1 MVRRTS
7 SDGREVLTCW
17 SWWRRRL
24 PPPPSHDATRGMDVA
39 ANLFTDTFLTKAGS
53 EFLTTKLGNEAVLI
67 DVGEPTIA
75 DLLTWPELEEIL
87 ATRPLSAPRL
97 RLTQRA
103 VDVPVESYTRSVMS
117 SGEQRRALVPEKV
130 YDQLRGDATLILEAI
145 DRLHPPI
152 RDAADDLVQM
162 ISEAAQAN
170 LYLVFGEVGG
180 FGTHWDDHDTF
191 IVQVAGLKRW
201 IVHGP
206 GQPPLSD
213 GPRTRSLSR
222 LSRERGVERST
233 VTRPDPACAAWVVAH
248 RAGRWR
254 MVHAPHVWLHPSHRH
269 ELVALALRSTS

>member
-1 MVRRTS
+1 
-7 SDGREVLTCW
+7 
-17 SWWRRRL
+17 
-24 PPPPSHDATRGMDVA
+24 VA
-39 ANLFTDTFLTKAGS
+39 ANLYTDTFLTKAGS

-117 SGEQRRALVPEKV
+117 SGEQPRALVPEKV
-130 YDQLRGDATLILEAI
+130 YDQLRGGATLILEAI

-152 RDAADDLVQM
+152 RDAADELVQM

-170 LYLVFGEVGG
+170 LYLAFGEMGG

-206 GQPPLSD
+206 GQPPLS
-213 GPRTRSLSR
+213 GVHSGVSCEVTLLRWWGA
-222 LSRERGVERST
+222 RGCR
-233 VTRPDPACAAWVVAH
+233 
-248 RAGRWR
+248 
-254 MVHAPHVWLHPSHRH
+254 
-269 ELVALALRSTS
+269 